1 MGLNGRKLRADVRV
15 LLIDD
20 EEFLVRLWKNV
31 MEKRGYKVTCH
42 TNGLV
47 ALEEF
52 RARPDGFDLVVT
64 DQSMPGING
73 SRLASEIHKIRNDIR
88 IIICSGYLGEMAM
101 DGDKDSEVSEILIKP
116 FDISTLIE
124 AIERNF

>member
-1 MGLNGRKLRADVRV
+1 MGLKGREQKSVVRV

-31 MEKRGYKVTCH
+31 LEKRGYKVTCH
-42 TNGLV
+42 TDGLA

-52 RARPDGFDLVVT
+52 RARPDGFDLVIT

-73 SRLASEIHKIRNDIR
+73 NMLASEIRNIRNDMR

-101 DGDKDSEVSEILIKP
+101 DGDNNSGVSEILIKP

-124 AIERNF
+124 AIERNL